1 MQGFLRLFW
10 VHRFRLYA
18 IITIC
23 LFTPLLYSSNI
34 NIKSN
39 ITAIGYTVTSS
50 NLLAQKIEYNKL
62 TPTTPAPKPIVET
75 KPAPE
80 AKVKFD
86 FTPQDIMDQLKA
98 SLNTFQSGFIN
109 TTTLKDLNIP
119 LPAPERIVE
128 VTQKEAQLL
137 KSRQGKLLDDIYPRP
152 PTAAR
157 KNFITIPDYN
167 VNAPLLYATFEDFFV
182 KKADGSFDYDGKPR
196 DLSDRFKSPIQ
207 LKLRDGV
214 VCLPFSPFPGELGNS
229 YCLGHS
235 NNYPDVVS
243 DYNDVFKPIEK
254 KGKVG
259 ELIKVFDPYGREL
272 TFRIFETEIIESNG
286 AQKAYLPFP
295 DHKRVITLQ
304 TSVVSTR
311 NGKTEVFQRWLV
323 KAELI
328 CPGGEVCKE

>member
-50 NLLAQKIEYNKL
+50 NPLAQKIEYNKL
-62 TPTTPAPKPIVET
+62 TPTTPTPKPIVET
-75 KPAPE
+75 KPVPE

-86 FTPQDIMDQLKA
+86 FTPQDIMDKLKA
-98 SLNTFQSGFIN
+98 SRATFQSGFIN
-109 TTTLKDLNIP
+109 TNTLKDLNIP
-119 LPAPERIVE
+119 LPVPERIVE

-137 KSRQGKLLDDIYPRP
+137 KSKQGKILDDIYPRP
-152 PTAAR
+152 ATATR

-167 VNAPLLYATFEDFFV
+167 VNSPLVYSNFEDFFV
-182 KKADGSFDYDGKPR
+182 KRGDSTYDFDAIQ
-196 DLSDRFKSPIQ
+196 DLSNRFKSPLQ
-207 LKLRDGV
+207 LKLRDGI

-229 YCLGHS
+229 YCVGHS
-235 NNYPDVVS
+235 SNYADVVS
-243 DYNDVFKPIEK
+243 DYNEVLKPIEK

-272 TFRIFETEIIESNG
+272 TFKIFETEIIESAA

-311 NGKTEVFQRWLV
+311 NGITDVYQRWLV
-323 KAELI
+323 KAELV

>member
-18 IITIC
+18 VITVC
-23 LFTPLLYSSNI
+23 LCTPLLYSSNI
-34 NIKSN
+34 NVKNN
-39 ITAIGYTVTSS
+39 ISALGYTVTSS

-62 TPTTPAPKPIVET
+62 NPSLPVPPPKPIET
-75 KPAPE
+75 KPTPE

-86 FTPQDIMDQLKA
+86 FTSQDIMDKLKA
-98 SLNTFQSGFIN
+98 STATFQSGFIN
-109 TTTLKDLNIP
+109 ANTLKDLKMPIP
-119 LPAPERIVE
+119 VPERIVE

-137 KSRQGKLLDDIYPRP
+137 KSKQGKILDDIYPRP
-152 PTAAR
+152 TVAPRT
-157 KNFITIPDYN
+157 NFITIPDYK
-167 VNAPLLYATFEDFFV
+167 VNSPLIYSTFEDFF
-182 KKADGSFDYDGKPR
+182 KKNSDGSINFSASQ
-196 DLSDRFKSPIQ
+196 DLDNRFTSPLQ
-207 LKLRDGV
+207 LKLQGGI

-235 NNYPDVVS
+235 NNFPDVIS
-243 DYNDVFKPIEK
+243 DYNDVLKPIEK

-259 ELIKVFDPYGREL
+259 ELIQVYDPYGREL
-272 TFRIFETEIIESNG
+272 TFRIFETEIIETDG

-295 DHKRVITLQ
+295 DHKRVLTLQ

-311 NGKTEVFQRWLV
+311 NGRTDVFQRWLV
-323 KAELI
+323 KAELV